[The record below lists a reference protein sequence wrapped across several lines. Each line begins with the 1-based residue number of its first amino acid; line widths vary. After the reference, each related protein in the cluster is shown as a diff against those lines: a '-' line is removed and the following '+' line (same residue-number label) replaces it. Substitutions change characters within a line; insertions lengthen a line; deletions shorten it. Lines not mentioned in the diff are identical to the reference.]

1 MFWIAVLKNI
11 LNLEFSGVK
20 EVDLGLQIT
29 TGSGN
34 PSPGYASIQGSPI
47 SGLTRLPQAWL
58 ICVSLGEVLMGGIA
72 WDKAQPQQFSL
83 IK

>member
-1 MFWIAVLKNI
+1 MAVLKNI

-20 EVDLGLQIT
+20 DVDLGLQST

-47 SGLTRLPQAWL
+47 EH
-58 ICVSLGEVLMGGIA
+58 V
-72 WDKAQPQQFSL
+72 
-83 IK
+83 

>member
-20 EVDLGLQIT
+20 EVDLGLQST

-34 PSPGYASIQGSPI
+34 LHASIQGSPR

-58 ICVSLGEVLMGGIA
+58 ICVLLGEVLMGGIA